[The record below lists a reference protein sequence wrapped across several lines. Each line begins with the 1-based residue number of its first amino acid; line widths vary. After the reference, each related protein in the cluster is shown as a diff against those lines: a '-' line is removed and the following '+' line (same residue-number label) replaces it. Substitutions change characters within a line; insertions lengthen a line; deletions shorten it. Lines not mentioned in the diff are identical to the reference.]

1 MKRKKLKVLGLSY
14 SQSQVGSYVLVLS
27 EMKGKVKLPIII
39 KPQEA
44 QRIALEI
51 EGIKSNKPLTHDLFK
66 SLTDSYGL
74 DLQEVFIYQLAE
86 GVFYTKLVTTDQVDD
101 VEIESSV
108 GDAVILSLLYDCP
121 IYASQ
126 EVLNMAGVLI
136 NDDGSK
142 IDDDL
147 ENEIED
153 QEETIEELAT
163 SIENL
168 EKMLEHAVLNE
179 EYEIAAKVR
188 DRIEE
193 MKAKRDTTK

>member
-136 NDDGSK
+136 NDDGTPLS
-142 IDDDL
+142 DDEEESVD
-147 ENEIED
+147 ED
-153 QEETIEELAT
+153 FQSPEELAT

-168 EKMLEHAVLNE
+168 EKMLEHAVANE

-193 MKAKRDTTK
+193 MKAKK

>member
-44 QRIALEI
+44 QRIALEV

-142 IDDDL
+142 IDDV
-147 ENEIED
+147 ED
-153 QEETIEELAT
+153 EESVDEDFESPEELAT

-168 EKMLEHAVLNE
+168 EKMLEHAVANE

-193 MKAKRDTTK
+193 MKAKK

>member
-1 MKRKKLKVLGLSY
+1 MKRKQVKVLGLSY

-51 EGIKSNKPLTHDLFK
+51 EGIKSTKPLTHDLFRN
-66 SLTDSYGL
+66 LTDSYGI

-86 GVFYTKLVTTDQVDD
+86 GVFYTKLITTNQVEE
-101 VEIESSV
+101 VEIEASV

-121 IYASQ
+121 IYVSQ
-126 EVLNMAGVLI
+126 EVLNRAGVLI
-136 NDDGSK
+136 NDDGSPLSE
-142 IDDDL
+142 DEM
-147 ENEIED
+147 ENDEEVFEE
-153 QEETIEELAT
+153 QEEKTT

-168 EKMLEHAVLNE
+168 ERMLEHAVANE

-188 DRIEE
+188 DRIGE
-193 MKAKRDTTK
+193 MKKLTK